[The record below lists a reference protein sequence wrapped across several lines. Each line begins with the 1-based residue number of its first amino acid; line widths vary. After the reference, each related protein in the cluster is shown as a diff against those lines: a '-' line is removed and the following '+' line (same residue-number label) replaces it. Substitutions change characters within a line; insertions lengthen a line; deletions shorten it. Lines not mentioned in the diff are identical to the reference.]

1 MINNDLSLKK
11 IDLENWHKNISYI
24 PQEICLTD
32 GTILEN
38 IILDINSDDI
48 NEKKLNE
55 SIRLSKLQS
64 IINSF
69 NEGINY
75 KIGENGVNLSGG
87 QKQRIALAR
96 SFYHDRKIIILDEAT
111 NSLDSK
117 SEKEIIK
124 ELFEIGNEIT
134 LIIIAH
140 RKSILKKCNIVIE
153 LENGQIKQSGTY
165 DEIIKND

>member
-1 MINNDLSLKK
+1 MINNNLSLKK
-11 IDLENWHKNISYI
+11 IDTKIWHKNISYL
-24 PQEICLTD
+24 PQEICFTD
-32 GTILEN
+32 STILQN
-38 IILDINSDDI
+38 ITLSINTDDI

-55 SIRLSKLQS
+55 SIRLFKLQG

-75 KIGENGVNLSGG
+75 KIGENGVGLSGG

-111 NSLDSK
+111 NSLDSE
-117 SEKEIIK
+117 SEEEIIN
-124 ELFEIGNEIT
+124 ELFEVGNEIT

-140 RKSILKKCNIVIE
+140 RHSILKKCNHVIE
-153 LENGQIKQSGTY
+153 IKNGQIKKSGTY
-165 DEIIKND
+165 DEIVKDG